1 MENEPVAPDE
11 KPELIGED
19 QIPKFIATCFGCLQ
33 PIYNDQPW
41 VVLMSPRLKKDGSMS
56 PHFFHDLD
64 ACRPRTVGRSNESK
78 DPGRGSLLG
87 RVRSAEPSESVDAE
101 DDAA

>member
-1 MENEPVAPDE
+1 MSEE
-11 KPELIGED
+11 KPGLIGED

-64 ACRPRTVGRSNESK
+64 VCRPRTVGRDNESK
-78 DPGRGSLLG
+78 DSGKDSLLG
-87 RVRSAEPSESVDAE
+87 RVRSAESPEGGDAE